1 MAENTRNNGGN
12 GNNPNGGGSW
22 WETIASVVAGI
33 VAAGTAYAIYSRQDG
48 SRPPSVS
55 DSASSQRNG
64 TLSSG
69 TRSNC
74 PSNELVGREDTS
86 SRFQKNRR

>member
-1 MAENTRNNGGN
+1 MAENARNNGGN

-22 WETIASVVAGI
+22 WASVATGL
-33 VAAGTAYAIYSRQDG
+33 VAAGSLFTAFAIQSRQTS
-48 SRPPSVS
+48 SRPPSS

-64 TLSSG
+64 TPSSG

-74 PSNELVGREDTS
+74 PSDELVGRGDTLS
-86 SRFQKNRR
+86 HFQKSRR